1 MEGYKLLIVD
11 DERLIREGL
20 ISFRWEELGF
30 SVVYAAS
37 DGEDAIKFLEKEKV
51 DIVLTDIKMPV
62 VDGLKLSEYVRKK
75 YPECEIVILT
85 GYKDFDYAKKAISF
99 RVFEYLLKPVDIDEI
114 NRVFTSL
121 KTVLD
126 KRKVQETEISQKY
139 SLAVKNAIIY
149 MEEHYY
155 ERITLDILARN
166 VFLSPGYLSSLFAKE
181 TGQTVMEYLSNIR
194 IRHAKVLLKKLDLK
208 IYQIAEKVGYSNT
221 KYFTDIFKRITG
233 FTPIQYRTSS

>member
-1 MEGYKLLIVD
+1 MEKYKLLIVD
-11 DERLIREGL
+11 DERIIREGL
-20 ISFRWEELGF
+20 LSFKWQELGF
-30 SVVYAAS
+30 SASYAAS
-37 DGEDAIKFLEKEKV
+37 DGEEAIKFLEKEKV
-51 DIVLTDIKMPV
+51 DVVLTDIKMPV
-62 VDGLKLSEYVRKK
+62 VDGLKLCEYIREK

-85 GYKDFDYAKKAISF
+85 GYKDFDYAKKAISSG
-99 RVFEYLLKPVDIDEI
+99 VFEYLLKPVDIDEI

-121 KTVLD
+121 KAILD
-126 KRKVQETEISQKY
+126 KRKIQETEISKKY

-155 ERITLDILARN
+155 EKITLYILAQN
-166 VFLSPGYLSSLFAKE
+166 VFLSPGYLSSLFTKE

-221 KYFTDIFKRITG
+221 KYFTDIFKRVTG